1 MTQDELDQLIRL
13 VDAYTARY
21 VAIQAEAER
30 QAVAEFAGVSFY
42 DVAAVAAAAAGAAE
56 VSGYATN
63 AVAGLAGQFYLM
75 ALDLMGGEPPRLDL
89 AAVDIGPVRGA
100 DVDLTSVYERTAK
113 RYRVDIANG
122 LDATAAEADAER
134 LLQQTIDAD
143 LMLAQRAAMAEM
155 LAATATITKY
165 RRVVRPELS
174 QTGVCGLCLA
184 AADQVYTKKDLLPL
198 HHRCK
203 CIVLPIVEAD
213 ARVPEYV
220 NEITLSELYTA
231 ADSTSGRELKK
242 IRYRIEDHG
251 ELGPVLVQQG
261 HRFTGP
267 NDLAA

>member
-13 VDAYTARY
+13 VDTYTARY
-21 VAIQAEAER
+21 AQIEAEARR
-30 QAVAEFAGVSFY
+30 QVAGEFVGVDPY
-42 DVAAVAAAAAGAAE
+42 DAAAVAAAAAGAAG
-56 VSGYATN
+56 VSAYATN
-63 AVAGLAGQFYLM
+63 TVVGLASQFYLL
-75 ALDLMGGEPPRLDL
+75 ALSLMGGDPPRLNV
-89 AAVDIGPVRGA
+89 ANVDIGAARGG
-100 DVDLTSVYERTAK
+100 DVDLVSVYERPAK
-113 RYRVDIANG
+113 RYRINITDR
-122 LDATAAEADAER
+122 LDTAAAAADAER

>member
-13 VDAYTARY
+13 VDNYTARY
-21 VAIQAEAER
+21 VQIQDEARRLAAAEY
-30 QAVAEFAGVSFY
+30 AGVDPY
-42 DVAAVAAAAAGAAE
+42 DAAAVGAAAAGAAA
-56 VSGYATN
+56 VSAYATN
-63 AVAGLAGQFYLM
+63 TAAGLASQFYLL
-75 ALDLMGGEPPRLDL
+75 ALGLMGGDLPRLNVANL
-89 AAVDIGPVRGA
+89 DIGPVR
-100 DVDLTSVYERTAK
+100 DVDLVSVYERPAK
-113 RYRVDIANG
+113 RYRIDLANG
-122 LDATAAEADAER
+122 LDTTAAEADAER

-174 QTGVCGLCLA
+174 TTGVCGLCLA

-267 NDLAA
+267 DDLAA